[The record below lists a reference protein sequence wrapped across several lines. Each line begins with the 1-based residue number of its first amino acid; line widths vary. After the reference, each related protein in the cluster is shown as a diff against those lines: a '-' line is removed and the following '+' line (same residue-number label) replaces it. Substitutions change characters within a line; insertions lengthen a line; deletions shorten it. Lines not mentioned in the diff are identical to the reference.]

1 MTVFRVHTTR
11 SVAWMVISLAAV
23 LSVAC
28 VVSLSIGSVSISPK
42 DILRIIISLFNPH
55 YHDRDLYATVL
66 IDIRMPRVLLG
77 VLVGG
82 GLAVAGV
89 VFQVLLRNPLAEPY
103 ILGISGGA
111 SVGALISMAL
121 GVASWFA
128 GAMSLFAFIGALLVV
143 VLVYMIGMKS
153 GVLES
158 EILLLAGVMVGAF
171 LSAIVLALVVV
182 IGDPVRNVLFWLL
195 GNLGMA
201 QSISVIVLV
210 PFMAVVV
217 FVLYLMAHAYNAI
230 ALGEET
236 ALQLGVPVRKVVI
249 LSYVVASLI
258 TGVLVSLSGAIG
270 FVGLIVPHVCRKLFG
285 PDHRVLIPAS
295 FLVGGIVLVLAD
307 LLARMLLA
315 PVELPVG
322 AVTAVIGAP
331 FFILLLKTE
340 RG

>member
-1 MTVFRVHTTR
+1 
-11 SVAWMVISLAAV
+11 MVISLAAV
-23 LSVAC
+23 LSMVC
-28 VVSLSIGSVSISPK
+28 MVSLSIGSVSISLK
-42 DILRIIISLFNPH
+42 EILRTFFSIIDPD
-55 YHDRDLYATVL
+55 YRGRDIYATVL
-66 IDIRMPRVLLG
+66 MEIRMPRVLLG

-111 SVGALISMAL
+111 SVGALFSVAL
-121 GVASWFA
+121 GLATWFA
-128 GAMSLFAFIGALLVV
+128 GAMSMFAFLGALLVV
-143 VLVYMIGMKS
+143 VLVYIVGMKN

-201 QSISVIVLV
+201 QSLSVFILA
-210 PFMAVVV
+210 PFMVVVV
-217 FVLYLMAHAYNAI
+217 FVLYLMAHSYNVI

-236 ALQLGVPVRKVVI
+236 ALQLGVPVRKIVI
-249 LSYVVASLI
+249 VSYVIASLI

-307 LLARMLLA
+307 LLARVILA

-331 FFILLLKTE
+331 LFILLLKTE